1 MSQKTHNYL
10 YRAGAAAVW
19 LYLILRAGYVPPV
32 HDEAATFFHYVNH
45 REYWPGKAL
54 WDANNHIL
62 NSFLSWYFVK
72 LFGVNTLAL
81 RMANLLFFPVYA
93 WFLYKLSRELQ
104 SGWTRFLLLLSGLT
118 VHGLVEYFGYARG
131 YGMSMALLSG
141 ALYYGYRFFL
151 EKNIRVLL
159 PSLALF
165 WLATASNLTL
175 QNSVLLFIGLAA
187 VYLLFEKFDG
197 KTRLYGFLYL
207 AAGIAALFPLIRLSF
222 RMKEDGLLYYAAGED
237 FWTAVITSY
246 TKQYF
251 DSDLLAVKLFWF
263 IWTGILLSGVFA
275 LLLRRGKWNTERK
288 AAFFFPLLFLGNL
301 TGIFAMHFL
310 LDVNYPSDRTGMQL
324 ILFLLLACLF
334 VADAGKPWQR
344 ALVTLPSLIFVV
356 QFLAGANLSYSTY
369 WKGEHLPERFWTRI
383 HDESESGRYLK
394 NPTLGGYRIR
404 NLVWA
409 WHNFL
414 NGGGLQNMQYPE
426 YCTGMEDYQVF
437 SPGDYAA
444 YRNRYDSLDTDEYSD
459 VVLARRKT
467 FVPTELY
474 FDSTG
479 ISTPEGCTDEF
490 KNLFETD
497 AAEPFL
503 NQTWLVE
510 ADVKLYSLA
519 TPPKIH
525 VVTTLSDAD
534 GKTLDYQT
542 SPLHWL
548 KKEFRPEDSAV
559 TVKIWWYRVP
569 PETRRIVVYLWNVDR
584 TAYTLQHASVRLLK
598 ARP

>member
-1 MSQKTHNYL
+1 MSQKTHNCLYL
-10 YRAGAAAVW
+10 AGAAAVW

-62 NSFLSWYFVK
+62 NSFFSWYFVK

-131 YGMSMALLSG
+131 YGMSMALLLG
-141 ALYYGYRFFL
+141 ALYYGYRFFS

-165 WLATASNLTL
+165 WLATAGNLTL

-187 VYLLFEKFDG
+187 VYLLVEKFDG

-251 DSDLLAVKLFWF
+251 DSNLFAVKLFWF
-263 IWTGILLSGVFA
+263 TWTGILLSGVFA

-324 ILFLLLACLF
+324 VLFLLLACLF

-409 WHNFL
+409 WHNFR
-414 NGGGLQNMQYPE
+414 NGGSLQNMQYPE

-444 YRNRYDSLDTDEYSD
+444 WTVTGTIRWIPTNIQTWCWPAAKRSFPRNC
-459 VVLARRKT
+459 
-467 FVPTELY
+467 
-474 FDSTG
+474 
-479 ISTPEGCTDEF
+479 ISTARAFPHPKAVRTNSKTCLKPMPRSPSSTIPGWWKRILSSIRWLHHPKFMWSPPCPMRTERPWITRLRPCIGSK
-490 KNLFETD
+490 KNS
-497 AAEPFL
+497 AR
-503 NQTWLVE
+503 
-510 ADVKLYSLA
+510 KI
-519 TPPKIH
+519 PP
-525 VVTTLSDAD
+525 
-534 GKTLDYQT
+534 
-542 SPLHWL
+542 
-548 KKEFRPEDSAV
+548 
-559 TVKIWWYRVP
+559 
-569 PETRRIVVYLWNVDR
+569 
-584 TAYTLQHASVRLLK
+584 
-598 ARP
+598 